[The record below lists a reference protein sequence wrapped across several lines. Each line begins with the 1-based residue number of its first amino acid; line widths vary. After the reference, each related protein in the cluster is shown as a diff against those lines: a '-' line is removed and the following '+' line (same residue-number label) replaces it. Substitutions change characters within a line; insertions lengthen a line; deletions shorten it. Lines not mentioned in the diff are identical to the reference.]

1 MTFTLLVMAK
11 SPRPG
16 LVKTRLTPLLSAEQ
30 AAAVAEA
37 SLVDTLQAVLAARA
51 DRRVIALAGP
61 AGPWLPAGVD
71 VVGQVEGG
79 LDVRLGAA
87 LSQVEGPVLL
97 IGMDTPQ
104 MNASLLDDAR
114 RTLLTSG
121 VDAVLGAAADG
132 GFWALGLREPDPTL
146 VVGVPMSAPHTGR
159 EQRDRLVGAGLQV
172 RDLPVLRDVDTPA
185 DAAAVAALVP
195 GSRFARTWLTSS
207 S

>member
-1 MTFTLLVMAK
+1 MTFTLLVVAK

-51 DRRVIALAGP
+51 DRRVLALAGP

-104 MNASLLDDAR
+104 VDAPLLDDAR

-146 VVGVPMSAPHTGR
+146 VVGVPMSVPHTGR
-159 EQRDRLVGAGLQV
+159 EQRDRLAGAGLQV

-195 GSRFARTWLTSS
+195 GSRFARAWLMSRS
-207 S
+207 